1 MYKIIGADG
10 REYGPASAA
19 QLRQWILEGRANSQT
34 RVQIEGS
41 TEWVLLRSL
50 PEFADASAAAV
61 PPPPIAVAD
70 AQRQAREVLSQDYR
84 ISIGD
89 CIGRAWELITRD
101 FWFLVGA
108 GFVAGLI
115 GAGGFIPYLGAV
127 AGLIIGGPMMGGLSA
142 LYLKKIR
149 GQAANFG
156 DIFLGFGV
164 SFGSL
169 LGAYLVCLLLT
180 TVGFF
185 LCILPGIY
193 LAVSW
198 VFTIPLVIDKRM
210 GFWEAM
216 ELSRKVVTKH
226 WWKMFGFVIV
236 LGLLGIAGLL
246 VCIVG
251 VFVACAIGQIAL
263 LYAYEDIFHS
273 RPAPTVVIP

>member
-1 MYKIIGADG
+1 M
-10 REYGPASAA
+10 
-19 QLRQWILEGRANSQT
+19 EGRVNSQT
-34 RVQIEGS
+34 RARTEGS
-41 TEWVLLRSL
+41 SEWVLIGSL
-50 PEFADASAAAV
+50 PEFTDASAV
-61 PPPPIAVAD
+61 PPPPIDVAD

-84 ISIGD
+84 IEIGD
-89 CIGRAWELITRD
+89 CINRAGELITKD
-101 FWFLVGA
+101 FWFLIGA
-108 GFVAGLI
+108 SFISGAII
-115 GAGGFIPYLGAV
+115 GAGAFVPFLGPMV
-127 AGLIIGGPMMGGLSA
+127 SLVIGGPMIGGLSA

-149 GQAANFG
+149 GQSASLG
-156 DIFLGFGV
+156 DIFLGFGP

-169 LGAYLVCLLLT
+169 LGAHLICMLLT
-180 TVGFF
+180 MAGFF

-198 VFTIPLVIDKRM
+198 IFTIPLVIDKRM

-216 ELSRKVVTKH
+216 ELSRKVVTRH
-226 WWKMFGFVIV
+226 WWKMFGFAIVIAL
-236 LGLLGIAGLL
+236 LGLAGLL